1 MTKDGYYT
9 SGEFAKKA
17 NVTLRTIRYY
27 DRQGILKPSKV
38 ADNGYRLYTDADFAK
53 LQKILS
59 LKYLGFSLEEIMTM
73 TINDEDQDFIK
84 ESIGLQ
90 LYLVQKKMEH
100 LKLVEQSL
108 EEMEQKMDNEE
119 EIDWTQMMNLLH
131 VTNLEKGLVEQYK
144 NASNLDIRIGLHQK
158 YSQNLQPW
166 FEWIYE
172 QLNLKEKDEV
182 LELGCGTGLTAIELA
197 KEGHQVLATDLSEDM
212 LNITALK
219 AKDEGV
225 ELLTE
230 TIDMCDFALSQPV
243 DTILCLTDAINYV
256 LSKKKVQD
264 VFNNVYEGLKYNGTF
279 IFDVNS
285 LYKCN
290 VILDDYHE
298 KNEDE
303 DFFFSW
309 DVESDHKGGITHHI
323 IIDEDGH
330 HVDET
335 HRQKTLPVEE
345 YVKMLKKAGFK
356 SIAYYSD
363 FGEYKEECERII
375 FVVKKVRD

>member
-158 YSQNLQPW
+158 YSQNPQPW
-166 FEWIYE
+166 
-172 QLNLKEKDEV
+172 LN
-182 LELGCGTGLTAIELA
+182 G
-197 KEGHQVLATDLSEDM
+197 SM
-212 LNITALK
+212 
-219 AKDEGV
+219 
-225 ELLTE
+225 
-230 TIDMCDFALSQPV
+230 S
-243 DTILCLTDAINYV
+243 
-256 LSKKKVQD
+256 S
-264 VFNNVYEGLKYNGTF
+264 
-279 IFDVNS
+279 
-285 LYKCN
+285 
-290 VILDDYHE
+290 
-298 KNEDE
+298 
-303 DFFFSW
+303 
-309 DVESDHKGGITHHI
+309 
-323 IIDEDGH
+323 
-330 HVDET
+330 
-335 HRQKTLPVEE
+335 
-345 YVKMLKKAGFK
+345 
-356 SIAYYSD
+356 
-363 FGEYKEECERII
+363 
-375 FVVKKVRD
+375 